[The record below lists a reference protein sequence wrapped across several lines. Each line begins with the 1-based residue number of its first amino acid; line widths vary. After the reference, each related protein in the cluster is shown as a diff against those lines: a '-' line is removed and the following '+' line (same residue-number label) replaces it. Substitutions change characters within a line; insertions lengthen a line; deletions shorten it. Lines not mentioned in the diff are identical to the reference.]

1 MHTII
6 IRIGQELNSDYNSM
20 HLFKDKDFLL
30 DDATYYTAPKIAGNG
45 ISIELGRIING
56 EDEHIAFLKDITI
69 YV

>member
-1 MHTII
+1 MKKKV
-6 IRIGQELNSDYNSM
+6 
-20 HLFKDKDFLL
+20 FKDKDFLL

-69 YV
+69 NV

>member
-1 MHTII
+1 MA
-6 IRIGQELNSDYNSM
+6 SS
-20 HLFKDKDFLL
+20 KDFLL

-56 EDEHIAFLKDITI
+56 EDEHIKDITI